1 MLRRFEIY
9 SLRDDAPADSVARLR
24 LALRDCARYIPEVQH
39 SAIGTNLAE
48 GALQLAWEHS
58 YSSPEAYQ
66 RYMIHP
72 FHAGILD
79 RYLLADCPE
88 RITSDNGLG
97 AGLAGYEC
105 DGPVYFQPGGVRR
118 LVMLQLQPD
127 ASTERLEGFAEIV
140 RNAPLESP
148 ELSTSVFAENSMA
161 SRWFDGVTPITA
173 APAWSH
179 LWEQGFPTLDAAEA
193 YLTGPS
199 ALATAERDGWS
210 GWLDG
215 IVTNELHV
223 TYELEPGFSYGD
235 GSRVDKTDGW
245 A

>member
-1 MLRRFEIY
+1 M
-9 SLRDDAPADSVARLR
+9 
-24 LALRDCARYIPEVQH
+24 
-39 SAIGTNLAE
+39 G
-48 GALQLAWEHS
+48 
-58 YSSPEAYQ
+58 
-66 RYMIHP
+66 
-72 FHAGILD
+72 
-79 RYLLADCPE
+79 
-88 RITSDNGLG
+88 
-97 AGLAGYEC
+97 
-105 DGPVYFQPGGVRR
+105 
-118 LVMLQLQPD
+118 
-127 ASTERLEGFAEIV
+127 
-140 RNAPLESP
+140 NAPLESP
-148 ELSTSVFAENSMA
+148 ELSTSVFAVNSMA

-210 GWLDG
+210 GWLGG

-223 TYELEPGFSYGD
+223 TYELVPGFGYGD